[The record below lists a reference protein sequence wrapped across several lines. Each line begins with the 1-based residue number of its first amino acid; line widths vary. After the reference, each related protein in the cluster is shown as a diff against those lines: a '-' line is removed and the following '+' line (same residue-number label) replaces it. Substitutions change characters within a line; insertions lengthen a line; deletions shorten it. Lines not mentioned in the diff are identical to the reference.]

1 MTKINSWV
9 ARLVVAALS
18 SVDAFFISKIKSTIV
33 REGLRKLL
41 RPIQDSALAFADDN
55 PRNDEQLEAIWKG
68 FAHVELPDYAEG
80 QITSAIAKIKDEN
93 VRTVLG
99 TVSNPVVNMLRLV
112 TDEDPNNEEQL
123 KLMLKAFVTDPETQH
138 VAIENILIPLIEAKV
153 KDETLRAWL
162 IDLIRNG
169 LFNEG
174 DIHQ

>member
-18 SVDAFFISKIKSTIV
+18 SVEAFFISKIKSTVV

-68 FAHVELPDYAEG
+68 FAHIELPDYAEG
-80 QITSAIAKIKDEN
+80 QIEGAIAKIGDEN
-93 VRTVLG
+93 VRTVLS
-99 TVSNPVVNMLRLV
+99 TLSHPIVNMLRLV
-112 TDEDPNNEEQL
+112 TDEDPNNEVQL
-123 KLMLKAFVTDPETQH
+123 KIMLKAFVSDPQNQK
-138 VAIENILIPLIEAKV
+138 VLIENVIVPLIEAKV
-153 KDETLRAWL
+153 KDESLRAWL

-169 LFNEG
+169 LFADG
-174 DIHQ
+174 QV

>member
-41 RPIQDSALAFADDN
+41 QPIKDSAMAFADDN

-112 TDEDPNNEEQL
+112 TDDDPNNEEQL
-123 KLMLKAFVTDPETQH
+123 KLMLKAFVTDPATQH
-138 VAIENILIPLIEAKV
+138 VAIENILVPLIEAKV
-153 KDETLRAWL
+153 KDESLRAWL